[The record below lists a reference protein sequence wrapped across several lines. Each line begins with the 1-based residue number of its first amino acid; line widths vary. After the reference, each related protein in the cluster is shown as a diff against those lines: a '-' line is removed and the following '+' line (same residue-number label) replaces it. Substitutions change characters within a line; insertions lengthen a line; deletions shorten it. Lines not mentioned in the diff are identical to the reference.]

1 MQLPRNAIN
10 CMLEY
15 TRKQGYGKLESQNKT
30 HTPILASMN
39 QKGGSGKT
47 TIIGLLAEYFALVL
61 GLRVL
66 LIDLD
71 MQCNTSD
78 QWIGMETNPDAV
90 GGQLPPVHPDYAPNI
105 GVEERSSI
113 ADVFYAKPVLP
124 YSSWLTEDVSGG
136 GSVEVMCG
144 HPKLLE
150 DINLKFTSK
159 DGSIDEKVLNRL
171 KDFLLLEDLQSYYDI
186 ILLDTGPSRNP
197 IFRAAMRAATHI
209 VIPFKPE
216 EKDIQGINAM
226 LQIIRQENFGR
237 PKQKLKLIGLL
248 PNMVRKTSLH
258 SANLKALAHK
268 ATLFPEKAWLHML
281 TAFPERDVKGIRPKS
296 IFELPKSSPA
306 YKQALEMALFVQ
318 GNLKLT
324 KSMETA

>member
-1 MQLPRNAIN
+1 LQSLVNVIH

-15 TRKQGYGKLESQNKT
+15 TRKYENSKLEKT
-30 HTPILASMN
+30 NTSLIPILASMN

-47 TIIGLLAEYFALVL
+47 TVIGLLAEYFALIC

-78 QWIGMETNPDAV
+78 QWVGMDSSPDSV
-90 GGQLPPVHPDYAPNI
+90 GGQLPPVHPDYDPNI
-105 GVEERSSI
+105 GVSERSSI
-113 ADVFYAKPVLP
+113 ADIFYAKPVLP
-124 YSSWLTEDVSGG
+124 YPSWLTEETTGS

-144 HPKLLE
+144 HPELLE
-150 DINLKFTSK
+150 DINLRFTTK
-159 DGSIDEKVLNRL
+159 DGSIDERVLNRL
-171 KDFLLLEDLQSYYDI
+171 KDFLHLEDLQSYYDV

-197 IFRAAMRAATHI
+197 IFRAAMRAASHI

-226 LQIIRQENFGR
+226 LQIIRQENFSR
-237 PKQKLKLIGLL
+237 PKQKLQLIGLL

-258 SANLKALAHK
+258 DANLMALSNK
-268 ATLFPEKAWLHML
+268 TTLFPEKSWLNML

-306 YKQALEMALFVQ
+306 YKQAFEMASFVQ
-318 GNLKLT
+318 TNLKLA
-324 KSMETA
+324 KLKETT